1 MADLT
6 ITAAEVRPIEVIEN
20 RNRTVIVDQDT
31 TIGQLLYRKTNT
43 RAGIA
48 RGNAITTAKLLGI
61 ATSNAVAGY
70 PVECL
75 FWGRIAG
82 FDLAAVDTGA
92 TVYLSAA
99 TAGNISDTAP
109 SGTGNVVVPIGTV
122 DCYTNPAKTKF
133 LFIDIPQ
140 NATPGALA

>member
-1 MADLT
+1 MPDLT
-6 ITAAEVRPIEVIEN
+6 VVPAELRPIEVIEN

-31 TIGQLLYRKTNT
+31 TKGQLLYRKANT

-48 RGNAITTAKLLGI
+48 RGNAVGTSKLLGV
-61 ATSNAVAGY
+61 ATSDASTGY

-75 FWGRIAG
+75 YFGRIAG
-82 FDLAAVDTGA
+82 FDVSGLDTGTA
-92 TVYLSAA
+92 VFLSAA
-99 TAGNISDTAP
+99 TAGAIADTAP

-140 NATPGALA
+140 NATPVAL